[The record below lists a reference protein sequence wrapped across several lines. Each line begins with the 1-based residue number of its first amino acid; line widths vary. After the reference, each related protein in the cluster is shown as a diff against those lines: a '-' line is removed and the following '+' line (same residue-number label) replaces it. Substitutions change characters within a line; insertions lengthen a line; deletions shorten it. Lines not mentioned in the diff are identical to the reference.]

1 MFKNKN
7 HLTKCSKTMFTCL
20 TNTILTILLT
30 NKLTKKPKI
39 QISKITTIYNRLDL
53 MKRSPSGAHS
63 KNTTPNQ
70 LAASKQAK

>member
-1 MFKNKN
+1 
-7 HLTKCSKTMFTCL
+7 MFTCL

-30 NKLTKKPKI
+30 NKLIKNTKI

-63 KNTTPNQ
+63 KKTTPNQ

>member
-1 MFKNKN
+1 
-7 HLTKCSKTMFTCL
+7 MFTCL

-30 NKLTKKPKI
+30 NYLQKPKI
-39 QISKITTIYNRLDL
+39 QISKIMTIYNRLEL

-70 LAASKQAK
+70 LAATKQAK

>member
-1 MFKNKN
+1 
-7 HLTKCSKTMFTCL
+7 MFTCL

-63 KNTTPNQ
+63 KKTTPNQ

>member
-1 MFKNKN
+1 
-7 HLTKCSKTMFTCL
+7 MFTCL

-30 NKLTKKPKI
+30 NNLQKTKNTKI

-53 MKRSPSGAHS
+53 MNRSPSGAHS